1 MFQFTKCLQ
10 SRLVWPTLLLLTL
23 GLGFSAAYGQSNV
36 DVEVDRAINQAVNH
50 CFELDFEQSLATAQQ
65 LLDRP
70 GLKPSDQAAAYSVMG
85 MVHYAIG
92 KDHYQKAWSYLDK
105 IMDVGPCV
113 HKLPPK
119 FWVRPLREH
128 WYSLCN
134 ASGQLSCD
142 RDSTIQTIAIMEFDN
157 YSTGKYL
164 EELGYITKGLSDFFE
179 ADFAQLNNLTVVER
193 DKIDFIL
200 KEVMMTQEGLVDQAT
215 AVKAGKLLGAQ
226 IMVFGSVMQL
236 DHKTKRMMVKAVK
249 VETSEIL
256 VTAEQ
261 SGKDFFEM
269 ESELVKELAQK
280 LDMEM
285 NDETKNILDANGT
298 KNGDAAGLYSRGVYH
313 IDKYEYT
320 EAYEFFKKAYEADN
334 SFTEAKTKMDLYR
347 PLAESS

>member
-1 MFQFTKCLQ
+1 MT
-10 SRLVWPTLLLLTL
+10 
-23 GLGFSAAYGQSNV
+23 
-36 DVEVDRAINQAVNH
+36 
-50 CFELDFEQSLATAQQ
+50 
-65 LLDRP
+65 
-70 GLKPSDQAAAYSVMG
+70 
-85 MVHYAIG
+85 
-92 KDHYQKAWSYLDK
+92 
-105 IMDVGPCV
+105 
-113 HKLPPK
+113 
-119 FWVRPLREH
+119 
-128 WYSLCN
+128 
-134 ASGQLSCD
+134 CD
-142 RDSTIQTIAIMEFDN
+142 MDSTIQTIAIMEFDN

-236 DHKTKRMMVKAVK
+236 DHKTKRMMVKAVE
-249 VETSEIL
+249 VETSKIL
-256 VTAEQ
+256 VTAEE

-269 ESELVKELAQK
+269 ESELVKELAKK
-280 LDMEM
+280 LDMEL
-285 NDETKNILDANGT
+285 NDETEKMLDANGT
-298 KNGDAAGLYSRGVYH
+298 ENGEAASLYSRGVYYV
-313 IDKYEYT
+313 DKYEYT